1 MGTATGT
8 PSAASHGG
16 ATATSDD
23 VREMQHHLDLLLT
36 ESDLMREQEAVF
48 RSGKNALSCQ
58 EIKSVHV
65 CTRHLANAF

>member
-8 PSAASHGG
+8 SSAASHGG
-16 ATATSDD
+16 AAAANSDD

-48 RSGKNALSCQ
+48 RSGKNAL
-58 EIKSVHV
+58 
-65 CTRHLANAF
+65 TG